1 MTETAHALTREKQS
15 TLEDNLKSLHA
26 AKDQWV
32 SVDVRTRIQLLTEV
46 KDCLLSVAD
55 DWVVTANR
63 AKQIE
68 SDAPVAGEEWFS
80 GPCALMMACSGIIET
95 LEALDKP
102 RQNQRP

>member
-15 TLEDNLKSLHA
+15 TLEDNLKSPHA

-46 KDCLLSVAD
+46 MDCLLSVAD

-68 SDAPVAGEEWFS
+68 SDHRLLGKNGSAVP
-80 GPCALMMACSGIIET
+80 AL
-95 LEALDKP
+95 
-102 RQNQRP
+102 